1 MAVVLDL
8 QAFGPVNLLSRWNPL
23 KISIRVF
30 APLFVL
36 LGCIPAA
43 FAQSDA
49 AVEGRVALPYPTRS
63 TPKPIDRGAFNSQTP
78 LTVTVALRMR
88 NSDEAE
94 ELLTAVH
101 TPGSAKFHQFLTPEQ
116 FDARFGPNAAD
127 VAKVVAH
134 LAKLGLTS
142 QRSSSTTL
150 TVTGSPAAFERAFSV
165 SLHSFEVPAHGRN
178 FGYTFHAP
186 LTRATIP
193 DEISDSVMAVV
204 GLDTHPS
211 FHPRHEYLPKAIK
224 PVHVV
229 SHSSGTTNPPG
240 ELTVADFAQY
250 YDVLPLYKQ
259 NITGAGQTVG
269 IVTLAS
275 FTPSDAFAY
284 WGAVG
289 LNVSSSRLKI
299 VKVDGGSGAPSDAS
313 GSDETTL
320 DVEQSGGVA
329 PGAKMIVYECPNT
342 NQGYIDGYAKAIQ
355 SNAADSISTS
365 WGFWEFY
372 QGVEFS
378 PVTDPATGRTV
389 GMTQAFHELFVR
401 AALQG
406 QSLFAASGD
415 GGAYDVNRDLE
426 CNSETK
432 PKCSTPLTVDNPA
445 SDTAITAAGG
455 TTLPVSFEF
464 CLNDACTPPYFDI
477 TIPNE
482 RVWGWDYLDPL
493 CAALGA
499 PDPIQCG
506 IFPAGGGGGVSIDF
520 PIPLYQL
527 LIPGVQSSQPGQ
539 TWTLKK
545 ELDGVDP
552 INVNLPAHFPGRNL
566 PDISFN
572 ADPETGYIILYTSD
586 VDGPEVLAG
595 GGTSFVAPQLNGVTA
610 LLSQSL
616 HGSRLGLLNYPL
628 YALALT
634 GQAYKGPHAPLHVI
648 TDGDNWFYKG
658 RNGYSPAAGLG
669 TMDVANFAQ
678 FLRNLF

>member
-1 MAVVLDL
+1 VKSKLAVKMFVPFL
-8 QAFGPVNLLSRWNPL
+8 
-23 KISIRVF
+23 
-30 APLFVL
+30 VL
-36 LGCIPAA
+36 LGCVSPA

-49 AVEGRVALPYPTRS
+49 AVEGRVALPFPTRD
-63 TPKPIDRGAFNSQTP
+63 TPKPIDRGSFNSPSP

-101 TPGSAKFHQFLTPEQ
+101 TPGNAKFHQFLTPEQ
-116 FDARFGPNAAD
+116 FDQRFGPNPAD
-127 VAKVVAH
+127 VAKVIAH
-134 LAKLGLTS
+134 FSKLGLGAE
-142 QRSSSTTL
+142 RSTSTTL
-150 TVTGSPAAFERAFSV
+150 TVTGSSAAFEHAFNV

-178 FGYTFHAP
+178 AGFTFHAP
-186 LTRATIP
+186 LTRPTVP
-193 DEISDSVMAVV
+193 DEISSSVMAVV

-211 FHPRHEYLPKAIK
+211 FRPRLQYAPKAIK

-229 SHSSGTTNPPG
+229 SHSGTTTNPPG
-240 ELTVADFAQY
+240 QLLVSDFAQY
-250 YDVLPLYKQ
+250 YDVLPLYKE
-259 NITGAGQTVG
+259 NITGAGRTLG

-284 WGAVG
+284 WSAVG
-289 LNVSSSRLKI
+289 LNVNSNRIKI
-299 VKVDGGSGAPSDAS
+299 VNIDGGSGAPSDAS

-329 PGAKMIVYECPNT
+329 PGAKVIVYECPNT

-378 PVTDPATGRTV
+378 PVEDPETGRTV

-406 QSLFAASGD
+406 QSLFASSGD
-415 GGAYDVNRDLE
+415 GGAFDVNRDLQ
-426 CNSETK
+426 CNREST
-432 PKCSTPLTVDNPA
+432 PACSTPLTVDNPA

-464 CLNDACTPPYFDI
+464 CLNDACTPPFFDI

-482 RVWGWDYLDPL
+482 RVWGWDYLEPL
-493 CAALGA
+493 CAATGA

-527 LIPGVQSSQPGQ
+527 LIPGVQRSQPGQ
-539 TWTLKK
+539 KWVLKD
-545 ELDGVDP
+545 EIDGVDP
-552 INVNLPAHFPGRNL
+552 ISTTLPAHYPGRNL

-586 VDGPEVLAG
+586 KNGPEVLAG

-616 HGSRLGLLNYPL
+616 HGARLGLLNYPL
-628 YALALT
+628 YALALS
-634 GQAYKGPHAPLHVI
+634 GQAYKGSHAPLHVI